1 MSNARKTRKN
11 KNPFRVITPWD
22 EVLLGN
28 QELFNKVTDPHVLLL
43 LEVAR
48 TDIAREIRLGKLQ
61 SDWLQ
66 PEELVGETLIQ
77 AWYMRHGRSERKSI
91 KDWLLEVQKY
101 TLQKMIQEE
110 KGFFDAIALSL
121 EELVLPESTNKN
133 EMGFDEWLESSV
145 PERWADVIPDENSPL
160 IAA

>member
-1 MSNARKTRKN
+1 MSNARKPRKY
-11 KNPFRVITPWD
+11 KNPHRIITPWD

-28 QELFNKVTDPHVLLL
+28 KELFNKMTDPHVLLL

-48 TDIAREIRLGKLQ
+48 TDIAREIRLRKLQ
-61 SDWLQ
+61 PDWLQ
-66 PEELVGETLIQ
+66 PEELVGETLIR
-77 AWYMRHGRSERKSI
+77 AWYTRHGRSERKSI

-110 KGFFDAIALSL
+110 RGFFDFIALSL
-121 EELVLPESTNKN
+121 EELVLPKNKN
-133 EMGFDEWLESSV
+133 EMGFDEWLEPSV
-145 PERWADVIPDENSPL
+145 PERWADVIQDERSQS